1 MLTLKF
7 RLIGKRHQ
15 KTYQLVLQEKR
26 SKLAG
31 RTINHQ
37 LGWWDPRLKK
47 GAFKSDQIRF
57 YLDHG
62 AEASDSVWNLLIKN
76 KIIIGKKRPVA
87 IKLKEKNEAE
97 VQTTV

>member
-31 RTINHQ
+31 RTIAQ
-37 LGWWDPRLKK
+37 LGWWNPRLKK
-47 GAFKSDQIRF
+47 GEFKSDQIRF

-97 VQTTV
+97 VQPTV